1 MNAEF
6 AVAVHSLVFL
16 ARRGGT
22 STSEEIARSV
32 CTHPARVRKVLS
44 RLKKAQLVSSRE
56 GHQDG
61 GYAAMRAA
69 EDVTLLDVLNA
80 LETRVVPPIRPC
92 ADSDPDCLIASG
104 MAGAMERLTGR
115 LDDLCRG
122 ELARVSLADV
132 QKEIFDSLKDGDN
145 PSVGSADS
153 IPQCGIVALLHSQAR
168 LQVSLPYW
176 AHRRLLHPQFAMV
189 VPLRSQARLR
199 HFLAHWAYYGLFPPQ
214 AAAFVRPTG
223 CAASFAPFGKGQPLS
238 RLRRQLPL
246 HRGAF
251 WEVGIP

>member
-132 QKEIFDSLKDGDN
+132 QKEIFDSLKGTT
-145 PSVGSADS
+145 PQSA
-153 IPQCGIVALLHSQAR
+153 PPTA
-168 LQVSLPYW
+168 
-176 AHRRLLHPQFAMV
+176 
-189 VPLRSQARLR
+189 PL
-199 HFLAHWAYYGLFPPQ
+199 WE
-214 AAAFVRPTG
+214 
-223 CAASFAPFGKGQPLS
+223 
-238 RLRRQLPL
+238 
-246 HRGAF
+246 RGAF
-251 WEVGIP
+251 WIVVLSHEGALSKSLPLVPKGGGAAQPRRRD